1 MSFPDITPPQNERT
15 ATMSS
20 PDTTPPQNE
29 RTSTMSARKIPF
41 EILFMFADK
50 MRDSQGKLR
59 YGDFNAFHQ
68 VSIVPHVSM
77 QLSANRSS
85 R

>member
-1 MSFPDITPPQNERT
+1 
-15 ATMSS
+15 
-20 PDTTPPQNE
+20 
-29 RTSTMSARKIPF
+29 MSAREIPF
-41 EILFMFADK
+41 EILFMFADN

-68 VSIVPHVSM
+68 VIIVPHVSM